1 MKFRQETV
9 TNPENA
15 ELHGDSSRE
24 MRELAEAMSLY
35 RSAMHHIAQKHA
47 SAVVPSPERL
57 AVAAQKHARAH
68 RMRLVLVPAMAAAL
82 AAAVIAPAVGHLH
95 HQKAAVAQV
104 VQTTPVQTVA
114 SVDDT
119 ELMNQID
126 SDLTQDVPDALAPLA
141 DLSTQQGSTNQS
153 TEKMNAAHK

>member
-1 MKFRQETV
+1 MKFRKEG
-9 TNPENA
+9 NINADNA

-35 RSAMHHIAQKHA
+35 RSAMHHVAQKHA
-47 SAVVPSPERL
+47 AAAWVSPERL
-57 AVAAQKHARAH
+57 AAESRKHARAH
-68 RMRLVLVPAMAAAL
+68 RMRLFLVPALGAGL
-82 AAAVIAPAVGHLH
+82 AAAVIAPVALHLH
-95 HQKAAVAQV
+95 HENAPVAVVAQ
-104 VQTTPVQTVA
+104 PAPAQTVA

-141 DLSTQQGSTNQS
+141 DWSQQGSTNQS
-153 TEKMNAAHK
+153 TENTNATQK